1 MGTYKNA
8 LIDLE
13 SLDSI
18 DSGYEIRKLCEF
30 ENNAESLNNLVC
42 YTSDEITKGQIDFC
56 TRKMEY
62 AISTQSYI
70 FWSSIKNGVM
80 NSYTLREKQEE
91 IERIAAAEREEE
103 KEVN

>member
-30 ENNAESLNNLVC
+30 ENNAENLNNLVC
-42 YTSDEITKGQIDFC
+42 YTSDEITKGQLDFC
-56 TRKMEY
+56 TRKMSW

-70 FWSSIKNGVM
+70 FWSSIRNGVM
-80 NSYTLREKQEE
+80 NAYTLKEKQEE
-91 IERIAAAEREEE
+91 LDREAKEEE

>member
-13 SLDSI
+13 SLGTI
-18 DSGYEIRKLCEF
+18 DSGYEVRKLCEF
-30 ENNAESLNNLVC
+30 ENNAENLNNLVC
-42 YTSDEITKGQIDFC
+42 YTSDEITKGQLDFC

-62 AISTQSYI
+62 SISMQSHI
-70 FWSSIKNGVM
+70 FWSSIRNGVM
-80 NSYTLREKQEE
+80 NAYTLREKLEE
-91 IERIAAAEREEE
+91 IERESEEEE